1 MCKYAISAIYLQKYK
16 KYSEKSDYVDGF
28 CLQSELNL
36 TLFYMIEGYFDNL
49 KSLMTGND
57 QNLWGLKM
65 KMTLNDFGPS

>member
-16 KYSEKSDYVDGF
+16 KYSEKSDYMDGF

-49 KSLMTGND
+49 KH
-57 QNLWGLKM
+57 
-65 KMTLNDFGPS
+65 

>member
-36 TLFYMIEGYFDNL
+36 TLFYMIEGHL
-49 KSLMTGND
+49 E
-57 QNLWGLKM
+57 
-65 KMTLNDFGPS
+65 

>member
-16 KYSEKSDYVDGF
+16 KYSEKSDYIDGF

-49 KSLMTGND
+49 KSLMTDNEFD
-57 QNLWGLKM
+57 
-65 KMTLNDFGPS
+65 TS